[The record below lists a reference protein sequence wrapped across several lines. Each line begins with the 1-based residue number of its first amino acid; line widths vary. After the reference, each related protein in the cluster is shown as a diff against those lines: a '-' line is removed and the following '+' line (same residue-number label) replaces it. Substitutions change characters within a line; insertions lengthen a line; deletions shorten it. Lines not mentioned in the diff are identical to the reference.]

1 MEIMNRSNGLLLKAS
16 KCFADGMSPFDGWF
30 LRENDVTLNEA
41 MRMSEQIAAIIR
53 GYLKCSND
61 TQNKI
66 IVLGLSDDDIITE
79 ELLNDASTMKELKKL
94 NKSRP

>member
-1 MEIMNRSNGLLLKAS
+1 MNRRKELLFKMAD
-16 KCFADGMSPFDGWF
+16 CFADGMNPFDGWF
-30 LRENDVTLNEA
+30 LVENDVTLDEA
-41 MRMSEQIAAIIR
+41 MGMSEQIAAIIR

-66 IVLGLSDDDIITE
+66 MVLGLSDADVITE
-79 ELLNDASTMKELKKL
+79 ELLNDTLIMKKLSKL